1 MDTVKMKMIP
11 YAMLAL
17 SMSVALVGCKKSEP
31 TVVQPAGENREVMAI
46 DTPPPMY
53 PLKQFCT
60 QVGGIVELEIG
71 IGTDGMVNSVRTV
84 KSSNVPE
91 LDAAA
96 IDAARKYKFQAALL
110 NGKPIQKKIRVPV
123 NFNPSK
129 VPDERCT
136 KI

>member
-1 MDTVKMKMIP
+1 MKMIP
-11 YAMLAL
+11 YAVLAL
-17 SMSVALVGCKKSEP
+17 SMSIALVGCKKNEP

-53 PLKQFCT
+53 PLKQFCK

-71 IGTDGMVNSVRTV
+71 IGTDGLVNAVRTV
-84 KSSNVPE
+84 KSSGVPE

-96 IDAARKYKFQAALL
+96 TEATKKYKFQPALL
-110 NGKPIQKKIRVPV
+110 NGNPIAKKIRVPV